1 MKLQSVLMVGVFL
14 PVEAQLVLCIVVYHT
29 VLQLVYSFISR
40 THVGVHTMQRAMV
53 QLFWYHSVDSRHQL
67 TLT

>member
-14 PVEAQLVLCIVVYHT
+14 PVKAQLVLCIVVYHT

-40 THVGVHTMQRAMV
+40 THVVVHTMQRAMV
-53 QLFWYHSVDSRHQL
+53 QLFW
-67 TLT
+67 